1 MTVRRLHMSLGTFLV
16 LLGLL
21 LVPLNAQANAPGY
34 VETKPCSAGSLST
47 NWGGGFPDGWY
58 FAYHCPEYLGIR
70 AWPMV
75 SSDRQ
80 EFIRSFP
87 AGVPGP
93 GLSIERVTVGL
104 SGSNG
109 AANGLEQ
116 GIRVCRV
123 TASDPPECGPI
134 VTVTGPAVINSETTT
149 MTVPTGEIPIGGNQ
163 VQLVGHCLEGAVC
176 RDDPGIFATDLS
188 IRYRDDIAPTAHFDL
203 EPYGFHSGHTGWN
216 KADARFGF
224 YGEDGESGV
233 QALDVFWGIGVDLQ
247 TGDLLSFHACSREAW
262 SFDGTRDWCPSR
274 FGDSLKL
281 NKWQEEQGPGTPS
294 FFVQGENK
302 LQVTAIDGVG
312 NYSQPTRVSFMYDSV
327 APWAPSRL
335 HVVEETPTG
344 WIGAGQVTAVW
355 DNLVENLETPTQSG
369 VASASFQLFKAGVNP
384 PPFVPPAI
392 LGTAISKISGV
403 PVQKGEWI
411 LRVRTT
417 DAAGNIGQW
426 SAIKLKVDPTV
437 LDAPAV
443 VSPVGEVPG
452 EPALVNGE
460 RIRDLQAIE
469 WERPANAQQATSSIC
484 GYATSAASDPASD
497 PGTDIDIAGD
507 VTSGPFP
514 DGVPQGASWIH
525 IRAVTCAGVGGATA
539 HLPVTADTTPPIL
552 GASAPSTG
560 WIAAA
565 DAMSV
570 TAADSGS
577 GLKRLWFSIDGG
589 PQQES
594 NTSPAFVP
602 LGPGQHVVTYGAED
616 VAGNRATADPT
627 AVKVDLSPPDS
638 WFEARDPAAP
648 ALVQARVSDAE
659 SGVVS
664 ARLEFSRVVPGL
676 AADWQP
682 LGRPFVAPG
691 SPQAGVVV
699 AARFPDDDSVPGVY
713 RLRVVAED
721 AAGHVSAGSTG
732 ADGLDETLTT
742 PLRAVPELTAGFE
755 SPGKRP
761 CGASKSRKCQ
771 RRQKGRTP
779 TALAVQRIVNF
790 GRSGVLRGS
799 LANARGEPLTGVTV
813 DVRSTLLSGG
823 LPATTPVATD
833 AAGRFKLDV
842 RPGPSRKFTVVY
854 AGSDSFRPASASAK
868 LICRAKATFS
878 AGSHRVRAGKPVVLT
893 GRVLTAGADLP
904 RLGKSYEI
912 EYRARGSWQPLTN
925 VRRTF
930 SDGRFRRTIALPAGR
945 TLRYRLRVRVPTEAG
960 WPFAEGFSR
969 TLNLTVVP

>member
-1 MTVRRLHMSLGTFLV
+1 MARRLRL
-16 LLGLL
+16 LLGVSLAL
-21 LVPLNAQANAPGY
+21 FGLHLMPLNAPANGFEY
-34 VETKPCSAGSLST
+34 VETKPCAAGSLLT
-47 NWGGGFPDGWY
+47 NWGGGDADGWY
-58 FAYHCPEYLGIR
+58 FAYGCPKQLGIR
-70 AWPMV
+70 ATQMTNG
-75 SSDRQ
+75 DRQ

-93 GLSIERVTVGL
+93 SLAIEQVTVSLRG
-104 SGSNG
+104 GNG
-109 AANGLEQ
+109 TANGLEQ

-123 TASDPPECGPI
+123 TASDVPDCGPI
-134 VTVTGPAVINSETTT
+134 VTVTGPAVIGPETTT
-149 MTVPTGEIPIGGNQ
+149 MTVPSHEIPIGGNQ
-163 VQLVGHCLEGAVC
+163 VQLVGHCVEGVEC
-176 RDDPGIFATDLS
+176 RDDPGIFVTDLS
-188 IRYRDDIAPTAHFDL
+188 IRYRDDIAPTAYFDL
-203 EPYGFHSGHTGWN
+203 EPYGFHSGRNGWN

-233 QALDVFWGIGVDLQ
+233 QALDVLWGKGVDWH
-247 TGDLLSFHACSREAW
+247 TGNLTSYHACSLEDG
-262 SFDGTRDWCPSR
+262 SFAGTRDWCPSH
-274 FGDSLKL
+274 FDGSLKL
-281 NKWQEEQGPGTPS
+281 NKWQEEQGPTTTS
-294 FFVQGENK
+294 FFVEGENK
-302 LQVTAIDGVG
+302 LEVRAIDGVG
-312 NYSQPTRVSFMYDSV
+312 NYSQPTRASFMYDSV

-335 HVVEETPTG
+335 RVVEESPTG
-344 WIGAGQVTAVW
+344 WIGAGQVTVVW
-355 DNLVENLETPTQSG
+355 DNLVENHETPTRSG
-369 VASASFQLFKAGVNP
+369 VASASFQLFGVGANP
-384 PPFVPPAI
+384 PSIGPPVI
-392 LGTAISKISGV
+392 PGTAISTISGV
-403 PVQKGEWI
+403 AVPKGNWI

-426 SAIKLKVDPTV
+426 SAIKLQVDPTV
-437 LDAPAV
+437 LGAPTV
-443 VSPVGEVPG
+443 MSPVGAVPG
-452 EPALVNGE
+452 EPALVNDE
-460 RIRDLQAIE
+460 RLRDLRAIE
-469 WERPANAQQATSSIC
+469 WERPANAQQAPSSIC
-484 GYATSAASDPASD
+484 GYATSATSDPASD

-514 DGVPQGASWIH
+514 NGVPQGASWIH
-525 IRAVTCAGVGGATA
+525 IRAVTCAGVGGQSA
-539 HLPVTADTTPPIL
+539 HLPVTADTIPPIL

-565 DAMSV
+565 DEMSL

-577 GLKRLWFSIDGG
+577 GLKRLWHSVDGG

-602 LGPGQHVVTYGAED
+602 LGPGPHVVTYGAED

-627 AVKVDLSPPDS
+627 AVKVDLSPPDG
-638 WFEARDPAAP
+638 WFEARNPAAP

-682 LGRPFVAPG
+682 LGQPFVAPG

-713 RLRVVAED
+713 RLRVVAKD

-732 ADGLDETLTT
+732 ADGLDETLAT
-742 PLRAVPELTAGFE
+742 PLRAVPKLTAGFE
-755 SPGKRP
+755 SPGERP
-761 CGASKSRKCQ
+761 CGASKSRRCQ

-779 TALAVQRIVNF
+779 TALTVQRIVNF

-799 LANARGEPLTGVTV
+799 LANASGKPISGVTV
-813 DVRSTLLSGG
+813 DVRSTLLAGS
-823 LPATTPVATD
+823 LPAMTPVKTD

-842 RPGPSRKFTVVY
+842 RAGPSRKFTVVF
-854 AGSDSFRPASASAK
+854 AGSDAFRPASASAK
-868 LICRAKATFS
+868 LLCRAKATFAATS
-878 AGSHRVRAGKPVVLT
+878 RRVRAGKPVVFT

-912 EYRARGSWQPLTN
+912 EYRARGSWQPLTRA
-925 VRRTF
+925 RRSF
-930 SDGRFRRTIALPAGR
+930 SDGSFRRSMMLPAGR
-945 TLRYRLRVRVPTEAG
+945 TLRYRLRVRVPTETG

-969 TLNLTVVP
+969 TLYVTVVP